1 MNRDATTATTTRV
14 SRRAVVAA
22 SFGNGMEWYDF
33 TVYAFFAGYISHN
46 FFRDDDPGTALI
58 STFVIFGTGFV
69 ARPLGAVVI
78 GLYGDRKGR
87 KAAMM
92 LSLSTMGA
100 GTLLLVVAPPVAV
113 LGLGA
118 PALLLVGRLLQGFS
132 AGGEIGGATAF
143 LVEHAPPGRKARYAA
158 WLQAS
163 MGICN
168 LAAAAVGVA
177 LTTFASE
184 SAMNA
189 WAWRIPFAL
198 GLLIIPVGVYIR
210 RHLPE
215 TEEFEKSKPERNEQE
230 TTPGRGPLVQLLTEY
245 RGRVI
250 TGFLFSVLWT
260 VCVYTLVIY
269 APTYYE
275 SDAAGLGFTAQQSFL
290 ASLVGNAVLVAGCL
304 VAGRAA
310 DTAGARRVLMAGAL
324 GLLVLPLP
332 LLAWLHA
339 QPAFP
344 VLLLV
349 HSLLCAGVAAFAGVA
364 PSTLTRLFP
373 VEVRST
379 GVALSYNIAAMVFAG
394 FTPALMAWAVGSL
407 TVYAPALWVAFAAA
421 ACLAAV
427 PALFRVIP
435 DSRSAV
441 RPDRARSPA
450 RPAHGQAGV
459 GQGDPS

>member
-1 MNRDATTATTTRV
+1 MSSGAAAPATNGVA
-14 SRRAVVAA
+14 RRAVVAA
-22 SFGNGMEWYDF
+22 SFGNAMEWYDF
-33 TVYAFFAGYISHN
+33 TVFAFFAGYISDN
-46 FFRDDDPGTALI
+46 FFRDDDPGAALI
-58 STFVIFGTGFV
+58 STFVVFGTGFV
-69 ARPLGAVVI
+69 ARPLGAVVM

-92 LSLSTMGA
+92 LSLSTMA
-100 GTLLLVVAPPVAV
+100 VGTLLLVVAPPVTV
-113 LGLGA
+113 IGIGA
-118 PALLLVGRLLQGFS
+118 PVLLLAGRLLQGFS

-143 LVEHAPPGRKARYAA
+143 LVEHAPPDRRARYAA

-168 LAAAAVGVA
+168 LAAAAVGVT
-177 LTTFASE
+177 LTTFVSE
-184 SAMNA
+184 SAMSA

-215 TEEFEKSKPERNEQE
+215 TEEFEKVQPAKPAES
-230 TTPGRGPLVQLLTEY
+230 PGRGPLVQLLTVY
-245 RGRVI
+245 RGRVV

-275 SDAAGLGFTAQQSFL
+275 SDAAGLGFTTQQSFL
-290 ASLVGNAVLVAGCL
+290 ASLVGNAVLVVGCL

-310 DTAGARRVLMAGAL
+310 DRAGAQRVIVAGAL
-324 GLLVLPLP
+324 ALLVLPFP

-339 QPAFP
+339 QPALP

-349 HSLLCAGVAAFAGVA
+349 HCLLCAGVAAFAGVA

-373 VEVRST
+373 VAVRST
-379 GVALSYNIAAMVFAG
+379 GVALSYNLAATLFAG
-394 FTPALMAWAVGSL
+394 FTPALMAWAVASL
-407 TVYAPALWVAFAAA
+407 TVYAPALWVAGAAV
-421 ACLAAV
+421 ACLAAA
-427 PALFRVIP
+427 PALFRQIQP
-435 DSRSAV
+435 AAGP
-441 RPDRARSPA
+441 RPPTGGQRSPA
-450 RPAHGQAGV
+450 AVVDRG
-459 GQGDPS
+459 